1 MKPVF
6 LFLLLGSFS
15 MICRAQPNDTSDIK
29 KVLDDQVLAW
39 NRGSV
44 DDFMKGYWN
53 HDSLVFVGKNG
64 ISYGY
69 KNALNNYKKNYN
81 DQAHMGKL
89 FFTLLKMKRLSPD
102 YYFIIGKWF
111 LKRSLGDLGGSYTLL
126 FRKISGKWVIVS
138 DHTS

>member
-1 MKPVF
+1 MKPLV

-15 MICRAQPNDTSDIK
+15 IISLAQSNDTSNIK

-53 HDSLVFVGKNG
+53 HDSLTFVGKNG

-81 DQAHMGKL
+81 DQSHMGKL
-89 FFTLLKMKRLSPD
+89 FFTLLEMKRLSKD

-111 LKRSLGDLGGSYTLL
+111 LKRSLGDIGGIYTLL
-126 FRKISGKWVIVS
+126 FRKINGKWVIVS